1 MPVRARERRNSH
13 LCPAPGALMGLMVWV
28 SPIPIS
34 GHDGRNEPR
43 DGQGISAPCPEVEEA
58 GGLLCFFGKKALF
71 LTFHTTVGRGE
82 VGKQW
87 AAGLQ
92 VRCSTPGPVQG
103 GARLA
108 CKPLK
113 QGQAEQLWGPQR
125 WPRSGSSQSSG
136 TGHGCQVWASA
147 LLAGSPTPQHRC
159 R

>member
-1 MPVRARERRNSH
+1 MLVRARERRNSH
-13 LCPAPGALMGLMVWV
+13 LCPAPGALVGLMVWV
-28 SPIPIS
+28 SLIPIS

-58 GGLLCFFGKKALF
+58 GGLLCFLVKRPCSSLST
-71 LTFHTTVGRGE
+71 LQWDVGRWGSSGQRGYRSGAAPRDLCKGE
-82 VGKQW
+82 
-87 AAGLQ
+87 
-92 VRCSTPGPVQG
+92 P
-103 GARLA
+103 RLA

-147 LLAGSPTPQHRC
+147 LLAGSSTPQHRC